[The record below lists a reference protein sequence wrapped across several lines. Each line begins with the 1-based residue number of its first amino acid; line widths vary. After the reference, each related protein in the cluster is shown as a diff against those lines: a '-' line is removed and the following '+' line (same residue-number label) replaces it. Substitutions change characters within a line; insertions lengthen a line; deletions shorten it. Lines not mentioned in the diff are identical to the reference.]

1 MEIDILKNNTL
12 KEKNKNYIHSF
23 DGLRAI
29 AVILVILYHLSP
41 HIFSGGYLAVIIF
54 LVLSGYLVTDNFI
67 KEIDTNIQI
76 DILKFWKRRLIK
88 LYTPLLPLLTIVS
101 LMILFFFD
109 NMLNGYVGNLFS
121 TLFGINNIYQI
132 VNGLSYFES
141 HGNFNPFTHLWS
153 LGLEMQF
160 YLIWPIVIAV
170 LYGTFK
176 IKGKKLAIIIFFL
189 SFLSSLLMFLLY
201 KPNIDL
207 SRIYYGTDTRAFG
220 FLIGAFF
227 AILFPRKKVF
237 NLEITKAKKIILDI
251 FSILIFLV
259 IVYTSIVLNSQFSFV
274 YKFGMYLYSILVG
287 ILLILILIKN
297 NIMNKFLSLSLFEM
311 IGQRSYSLYL
321 WQYTIMIFISS
332 KFAWSKISNIK
343 LFIIELIIS
352 IIIAEISY
360 RFFENKRNY
369 LKYIDKNDD
378 LVNKNI
384 AISVFILSAFIIFS
398 TSITSLS
405 NKHNEINDLKSRIAQ
420 IEKAKNN
427 NTNEE
432 KITLKEEKI
441 KENKEKIDVE
451 NLNITFIGDSVMLC
465 AQEDIKNKFKNS
477 NIDAK
482 VSRQYWDLPKVLEN
496 LKKNNNIK
504 DIVVIHLGTNY
515 SINKK
520 EFTESLKSIGNKK
533 IFLINCIVTNSWEE
547 QVNKT
552 LKEISDE
559 MDNVNLIDWYG
570 FAKGKKEL
578 FYQDATHPNVE
589 GAKEYTNL
597 LKKDLE
603 KYLNN

>member
-1 MEIDILKNNTL
+1 
-12 KEKNKNYIHSF
+12 
-23 DGLRAI
+23 
-29 AVILVILYHLSP
+29 
-41 HIFSGGYLAVIIF
+41 
-54 LVLSGYLVTDNFI
+54 
-67 KEIDTNIQI
+67 
-76 DILKFWKRRLIK
+76 
-88 LYTPLLPLLTIVS
+88 
-101 LMILFFFD
+101 
-109 NMLNGYVGNLFS
+109 
-121 TLFGINNIYQI
+121 
-132 VNGLSYFES
+132 
-141 HGNFNPFTHLWS
+141 
-153 LGLEMQF
+153 
-160 YLIWPIVIAV
+160 
-170 LYGTFK
+170 
-176 IKGKKLAIIIFFL
+176 
-189 SFLSSLLMFLLY
+189 
-201 KPNIDL
+201 
-207 SRIYYGTDTRAFG
+207 
-220 FLIGAFF
+220 
-227 AILFPRKKVF
+227 
-237 NLEITKAKKIILDI
+237 
-251 FSILIFLV
+251 
-259 IVYTSIVLNSQFSFV
+259 
-274 YKFGMYLYSILVG
+274 
-287 ILLILILIKN
+287 
-297 NIMNKFLSLSLFEM
+297 
-311 IGQRSYSLYL
+311 
-321 WQYTIMIFISS
+321 MIFISS
-332 KFAWSKISNIK
+332 KFAWSKISNLA

-369 LKYIDKNDD
+369 LKYIDKNDN

-427 NTNEE
+427 NTNED

-533 IFLINCIVTNSWEE
+533 IFLINCIVTNSWEG

-597 LKKDLE
+597 LEKNLE